1 MPSVKLKVLLGYMM
15 TSALIPCLH
24 PKSAV
29 SMGTGVSTQ
38 GQRGGVNEEGV
49 SARGVV
55 LGRLSRAQG
64 SPPSSPSR
72 LHSQDLTPSKEL
84 TERPVTGPKAIEQ
97 MGRALWAPAAPRV
110 LQTWSSH
117 LQMGP
122 ATRSAG
128 PCRIQ
133 QKWVERSTCTMH
145 CTGKCS
151 VPHERSSQSPGGR
164 AKAQQ
169 TEM

>member
-122 ATRSAG
+122 ATLALQDLVGFNESGWSAAPA
-128 PCRIQ
+128 PCI
-133 QKWVERSTCTMH
+133 
-145 CTGKCS
+145 
-151 VPHERSSQSPGGR
+151 VPESALFPMNAHLRVLE
-164 AKAQQ
+164 A
-169 TEM
+169 